1 MNKERILKYIYW
13 LLFYLLGIIFIY
25 IFVLLL
31 PHIKSVI
38 FFIGFLILLFLIWSL
53 FAYILNLIVHK
64 ANELNVHRGL
74 AVLLVYVV
82 FFVGGGFMIYKLY
95 PLMLKQM
102 IELSEQLP
110 QLFSLY
116 EELIYNMYVKTSF
129 LPEAV
134 HDQMD
139 VVFARLESFGEQ
151 KLEQWIGKITNVVD
165 IFVMIAMIQIL
176 VFYFLKDFKMI
187 KEFSKR
193 HIPQRFHEKV
203 RIIMQAIDESLG
215 SYLRGQML
223 VSLFVGFCSWLLFQL
238 IGVPYALFL
247 GILLGITNV
256 IPYFG
261 PFIGLVPSIMLA
273 VTVSKQMVLYV
284 ILIVLVIQLIESNIL
299 SPFIMEKTVQIH
311 PIAILFALLLGGELA
326 GIVGMLVAVPVL
338 TILNNTYLKFNHIQ
352 HKD

>member
-165 IFVMIAMIQIL
+165 IFVMIAMIPIL

-203 RIIMQAIDESLG
+203 RIIKQAIDESLG

-223 VSLFVGFCSWLLFQL
+223 VSLFV
-238 IGVPYALFL
+238 
-247 GILLGITNV
+247 
-256 IPYFG
+256 
-261 PFIGLVPSIMLA
+261 
-273 VTVSKQMVLYV
+273 TVSKQMVLYV
-284 ILIVLVIQLIESNIL
+284 IFIVLVIQLIESNIL
-299 SPFIMEKTVQIH
+299 SPFIMGKTVQIH

-338 TILNNTYLKFNHIQ
+338 TILNNTYLKFTHIQ
-352 HKD
+352 H